1 MRDLHPITLSLLL
14 ATVLGCD
21 QKQAEPAE
29 PVPVQEAEPTPA
41 KTPKAPPATAPA
53 PGIGGLDSAF
63 IASISAHPNATKV
76 EIEVHADGSI
86 RELALYHNDADKLPE
101 AVRAKAEEVYPGATI
116 KGYESEV
123 EGPER
128 REVFEVEL
136 KTAEG
141 QDCEVEATATGELI
155 YTECEIEVSALSEE
169 LKAAALKALPGAAI
183 EEVEVIEYSGDRPK
197 ETVVEAKIGDA
208 THKLVFIDGELSRH
222 VREIKA
228 ELEFDVA
235 LP

>member
-1 MRDLHPITLSLLL
+1 MRDLYRIPLSLLL
-14 ATVLGCD
+14 VTTVLGCD
-21 QKQAEPAE
+21 QKPAEPAE
-29 PVPVQEAEPTPA
+29 PVPQKDTP
-41 KTPKAPPATAPA
+41 PEEKAPEATPPAASPS
-53 PGIGGLDSAF
+53 IGALDSAF
-63 IASISAHPNATKV
+63 IASISRHPTADKI
-76 EIEVHADGSI
+76 EIEVNADGSV

-101 AVRAKAEEVYPGATI
+101 AVRKKAEEVYPGASI

-141 QDCEVEATATGELI
+141 QECEVEATAAGELI
-155 YTECEIEVSALSEE
+155 YTECEVEVSTLGEE
-169 LKAAALKALPGAAI
+169 LKAATLEALPGAEI
-183 EEVEVIEYSGDRPK
+183 EEVEIVEHSGDRPK
-197 ETVVEAKIGDA
+197 ETVVEAKVGET
-208 THKLVFIDGELSRH
+208 THKLVFIDGKLSRH

-228 ELEFDVA
+228 ELEFDVP